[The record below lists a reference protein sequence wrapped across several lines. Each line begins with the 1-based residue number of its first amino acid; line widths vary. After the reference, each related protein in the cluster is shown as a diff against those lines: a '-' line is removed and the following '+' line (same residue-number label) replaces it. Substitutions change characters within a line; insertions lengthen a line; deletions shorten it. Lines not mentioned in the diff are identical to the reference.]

1 MTRPNILYIHS
12 HDTGRLIEPYGFA
25 VPTPNLHQFASEG
38 VLFRHAFAASPTCS
52 PSRACLLTGQSAH
65 RNGMLGLGHRGFP
78 LANYENHL
86 IRTLQKQGYESTLAG
101 IQHIA
106 HDPRQIGY
114 DRFLKPVN
122 DYINGVHGIDC
133 TVENVVP
140 NVETF
145 LSESPSEPF
154 FLSVGFFETHMEYPP
169 PGEAEAQQQTAPPA
183 SIPDTPETRAEMAGF
198 KASARVLDKGVGQIL
213 KALKENGLEENT
225 LVICTTDHGPP
236 FPGMKGSL
244 TDRGLG
250 VYLIMRGPGGF
261 TGGQVLDAFVSHLDI
276 FPTICDLLEI
286 APPQN
291 LEGRS
296 LLPLLEGQPELHDQ
310 LFSET
315 NYHAAYEPQR
325 AVRTRDWKYIRR
337 FGDRKRPVICNVD
350 DGPSKKLW
358 VENGWADQ
366 VVPEEALYNLIL
378 DPGEHV
384 NLAGEQSASTKL
396 NEMRGRLD
404 EWMTTSDDPLLNGPV
419 PAPVGAELNHPECE
433 SHLEPTFIVE

>member
-1 MTRPNILYIHS
+1 MTRPNILYLHS
-12 HDTGRLIEPYGFA
+12 HDTGRLIQPYGFA
-25 VPTPNLHQFASEG
+25 VPTPNLHQLASEG

-65 RNGMLGLGHRGFP
+65 RNGMFGLAHRGFP
-78 LANYENHL
+78 LANYEDHL
-86 IRTLQKQGYESTLAG
+86 IKSLQKQGYECTLTG

-114 DRFLKPVN
+114 DQLLEPVN
-122 DYINGVHGIDC
+122 DYVNDVHGATC
-133 TVENVVP
+133 TVDNVAP
-140 NVETF
+140 NAEAF
-145 LSESPSEPF
+145 LSSSPREPF
-154 FLSVGFFETHMEYPP
+154 FLSVGFFETHLEYHP
-169 PGEAEAQQQTAPPA
+169 PGGEEAQQQTIPPG
-183 SIPDTPETRAEMAGF
+183 SIPDKPETRAEMAGF
-198 KASARVLDKGVGQIL
+198 KASARVLDEGVGQVL

-225 LVICTTDHGPP
+225 FVICTTDHGPP

-250 VYLIMRGPGGF
+250 VFLILRGPGGF
-261 TGGQVLDAFVSHLDI
+261 AGGQVLDALVSHLDI

-296 LLPLLEGQPELHDQ
+296 LLPLLKGQPEIHDE
-310 LFSET
+310 LFSEV

-337 FGDRKRPVICNVD
+337 YGNRKRPVLCNVD

-358 VENGWADQ
+358 VDNGWTEH
-366 VVPEEALYNLIL
+366 VLPEEELYNLIF
-378 DPGEHV
+378 DPGEQV
-384 NLAGEQSASTKL
+384 NLAGEKSASTKL
-396 NEMRGRLD
+396 NEMRGRLKA
-404 EWMTTSDDPLLNGPV
+404 WMDSSNDPLLNGPV
-419 PAPVGAELNHPECE
+419 PAPPGAELNHPESE
-433 SHLEPTFIVE
+433 SHLESTFIVN